1 MINSDKE
8 FLAICTQISII
19 IDKLK
24 SIKIDTTNI
33 EKEYK
38 SILNSVEEEL
48 DKNKKS
54 NKLFNADLNNLV
66 YDKSLKELRKLIINI
81 KENYDIYFK
90 IDNFIEFI
98 NSKLKEN
105 KEISNEELDEY
116 ISTMINYL
124 KYIVSNNFNNINV
137 EDLINRLYKISYNLI
152 KVEFIKN
159 NNSLLL
165 EYINRYDIHKMML
178 NKIIIEDLKEY
189 ENNAKIQDIIFELNS
204 KGIDIDYVNE
214 DLIKEL
220 ANNGKQY
227 KVVKDKD
234 VIDRETEGSEKKL
247 YSQYNN
253 FLKAKRKYKNAKKKL
268 ATKITAYSLL
278 AATIIGGNIFALN
291 KLSKNTSR
299 TYKTTTTTYTDTIEN
314 KSINTSYELR
324 DANGNNK
331 SVTLIV
337 ESHSKVPNSNTVN
350 NITAV
355 YDLTDLNINDIEDYF
370 NLNLEQIKPVT
381 AETERI
387 NDSNDIKDSTTK
399 ELIIKDFDYDDCK
412 KDYSGFAIGCIFLIG
427 FEAVVLE
434 IYIGTNSY
442 LKTIHLEEEYE
453 ISKEEYINALLKLDK
468 RARQVINDYGDLI
481 GRNTIV
487 HVISQKDHKKIGM
500 TKKDIKVLKKH
511 KSIDACIKN
520 MEAC

>member
-1 MINSDKE
+1 MINSNKE

-19 IDKLK
+19 IERLK
-24 SIKIDTTNI
+24 NIKINTADI
-33 EKEYK
+33 EQEYK
-38 SILNSVEEEL
+38 NIIKKTDEEL
-48 DKNKKS
+48 EKNKSSETIFKPE
-54 NKLFNADLNNLV
+54 LLNFIYNN
-66 YDKSLKELRKLIINI
+66 SLKELRKLIINI
-81 KENYDIYFK
+81 KENYDTYFK
-90 IDNFIEFI
+90 INNFLELL
-98 NSKLKEN
+98 NTKLQEDS
-105 KEISNEELDEY
+105 EIRKEELDEY
-116 ISTMINYL
+116 ITTMINYL
-124 KYIVSNNFNNINV
+124 KYIANNNNININNM
-137 EDLINRLYKISYNLI
+137 EDLINKLYKLSYILI
-152 KVEFIKN
+152 KKELLAQN
-159 NNSLLL
+159 RSLLL
-165 EYINRYDIHKMML
+165 EYINGYNIHKKML
-178 NKIIIEDLKEY
+178 DKIIIEDLKTY
-189 ENNAKIQDIIFELNS
+189 EDNRKIQNIILKLNS

-234 VIDRETEGSEKKL
+234 VTGRETESSEKKL

-299 TYKTTTTTYTDTIEN
+299 TYKTTTTTYTDTIED

-337 ESHSKVPNSNTVN
+337 ESHSKVPNSNKVN

-387 NDSNDIKDSTTK
+387 NDSNYTKDSTTK

-412 KDYSGFAIGCIFLIG
+412 KDYSGFYLGYIFLIG
-427 FEAVVLE
+427 FEVVVLV
-434 IYIGTNSY
+434 IFFGTNDY
-442 LKTIHLEEEYE
+442 LKKIHLEEEYE
-453 ISKEEYINALLKLDK
+453 ISKEEYINALLKLEK
-468 RARQVINDYGDLI
+468 RAIQVVNDYGER
-481 GRNTIV
+481 GRRILV
-487 HVISQKDHKKIGM
+487 HMIRQKEHEKIKL
-500 TKKDIKVLKKH
+500 TKKDVKILNKYQKRE
-511 KSIDACIKN
+511 N
-520 MEAC
+520 N